1 MGVCDRVDFDD
12 IKITGKWNGEH
23 AVVSYVNDISWSS
36 ALAAAGM
43 PHVGQKMYLMKRD
56 RVNRQLYLDLLDM
69 VFPGVRAR
77 LALITRVKPLCH
89 LIHQNVVTASQWDLW
104 A

>member
-1 MGVCDRVDFDD
+1 MAVCDRLDLDNTKMF
-12 IKITGKWNGEH
+12 GKWNGEH
-23 AVVSYVNDISWSS
+23 AVMSYVNDISWDS

-43 PHVGQKMYLMKRD
+43 PHVGQKMFLMKRD

-77 LALITRVKPLCH
+77 LALITWVMPLSQ
-89 LIHQNVVTASQWDLW
+89 LIHQNVVTAS
-104 A
+104 